1 MFWFQ
6 MAVATVAL
14 TLILIGILHEEKLV
28 AFENRVADR
37 IGYHI
42 AQVIIRHRKKK
53 AMKLRAQRIEHD
65 NRVAQMRRSQFRIV
79 SNNTNASNAQNHKFI
94 A

>member
-1 MFWFQ
+1 MFWLQ
-6 MAVATVAL
+6 MSIATIAL
-14 TLILIGILHEEKLV
+14 VLILVGILNEEKLI
-28 AFENRVADR
+28 AFEDRIADR

-53 AMKLRAQRIEHD
+53 AMKLRAQRLAHD
-65 NRVAQMRRSQFRIV
+65 NAVARARRSQLRVI
-79 SNNTNASNAQNHKFI
+79 SNNTQSNQSHKYI

>member
-6 MAVATVAL
+6 MAVATIAL
-14 TLILIGILHEEKLV
+14 ALILVGILHEEKLI
-28 AFENRVADR
+28 AFENKVADR

-65 NRVAQMRRSQFRIV
+65 NRVAQIRRSQFHVV
-79 SNNTNASNAQNHKFI
+79 SSNTYSSDTQNHKFI